1 MFVGLNSKIE
11 LEMLFN
17 ILIRNRMS
25 SLLSFALTIAS
36 IAVAVTDASHHT
48 LRYNNSKALILVNTT
63 LSAAPLSSAKSC
75 SVASDLAKNFVV
87 TIDNDTPAPD
97 SYVTTT
103 FDFDLDA
110 PITGGTAYYSVTLN
124 GAGPYASNAPLC
136 TETAKTND
144 PCPLATG
151 HHHEVS
157 VAQNTVT
164 GKVVTTITWYDQAE
178 ARILCAE
185 LSTKST

>member
-1 MFVGLNSKIE
+1 VFGYS
-11 LEMLFN
+11 FQFPQ
-17 ILIRNRMS
+17 NRMS
-25 SLLSFALTIAS
+25 SLLSLVLSIAS
-36 IAVAVTDASHHT
+36 LVYTDAASKT

-63 LSAAPLSSAKSC
+63 LGSAKSC
-75 SVASDLAKNFVV
+75 TAAADLAKNFVV

-110 PITGGTAYYSVTLN
+110 PITGGTAYYSATLN
-124 GAGPYASNAPLC
+124 GLGPFTSQAPLC
-136 TETAKTND
+136 DETAKTND
-144 PCPLATG
+144 PCPLAVG

-164 GKVVTTITWYDQAE
+164 GKVVTTITWYDE
-178 ARILCAE
+178 AGTQILCAE
-185 LSTKST
+185 ISTKSS